1 MDSLTPEEKFI
12 EDFGIF
18 LESLGFSR
26 IAGRIIGLLLVK
38 GEAMHLDQIA
48 STLKVSRASISTNTR
63 TLVAVQF
70 LKEQALPGD
79 RRTWFVVSPDA
90 FMSRL
95 DFMTLQFQAIQQLLS
110 QGLAVVPEGRPV
122 ARARL
127 GEAIEF
133 HQFLISEL
141 QSALSRWHNR
151 SGSGALPKEG
161 S

>member
-1 MDSLTPEEKFI
+1 MDGLTPEEKFI

-18 LESLGFSR
+18 LESVGFSR

-38 GEAMHLDQIA
+38 GDPMHLDQIA
-48 STLKVSRASISTNTR
+48 NTLKVSRASISTNTR

-70 LKEQALPGD
+70 LKEQARPGD

-90 FMSRL
+90 FMTRL

-110 QGLAVVPEGRPV
+110 QGLSVVSEERPM

-127 GEAIEF
+127 TEAIEF
-133 HQFLISEL
+133 HKFLIDEL
-141 QSALSRWHNR
+141 QNALSRWHSR
-151 SGSGALPKEG
+151 QATKEMG
-161 S
+161 